1 MINISARF
9 DTTHRADFSIKEDF
23 TFKAVYGRDTEESK
37 RALIDLLNVILAGHG
52 QAPVKSLRLLDPYIP
67 GQTKYSK
74 GSILDILTETDC
86 HVLINV
92 EMQADDFRTYNDR
105 DLLYAGKVLSTYAL
119 QSGSD
124 YDKMKKT
131 VMITI
136 MDTNRYCNGELTC
149 PFSLM
154 NDVTHEEMS
163 DKLKFIYV
171 QLRAVDPSKPVH
183 ELTPL
188 ETFASYIRYAGDES
202 MADYVQQLL
211 EHGREYLESFRDRI
225 ATKLRGV
232 IRCSVK
238 KRSIISRCQIS
249 LLSRRKKWKMPEP
262 KANLPISMI
271 SL

>member
-1 MINISARF
+1 MINVSTRF

-52 QAPVKSLRLLDPYIP
+52 QVPVKSLRLLDPYIP

-131 VMITI
+131 VMI
-136 MDTNRYCNGELTC
+136 
-149 PFSLM
+149 
-154 NDVTHEEMS
+154 
-163 DKLKFIYV
+163 
-171 QLRAVDPSKPVH
+171 AVSHH
-183 ELTPL
+183 ELKLCDSCMGPSTAHRL
-188 ETFASYIRYAGDES
+188 AGIGLQ
-202 MADYVQQLL
+202 A
-211 EHGREYLESFRDRI
+211 
-225 ATKLRGV
+225 
-232 IRCSVK
+232 
-238 KRSIISRCQIS
+238 
-249 LLSRRKKWKMPEP
+249 
-262 KANLPISMI
+262 
-271 SL
+271 